1 MSVYIN
7 VKKNVVAALLS
18 GEIDHHSA
26 KEIRSAIDIA
36 IAKYTPSLLEM
47 DFGKVSF
54 MDSSG
59 IGLVMGRCK
68 SMNAYGGRVVV
79 KNVSPEIQ
87 KVMLLSGLDRIV
99 SITNS
104 PIKRGV

>member
-1 MSVYIN
+1 MSIHIN
-7 VKKNVVAALLS
+7 YKNNVVVAILS

-26 KEIRSAIDIA
+26 KQMRSAIDIA
-36 IAKYTPSLLEM
+36 IAKYEPCLLEM
-47 DFGKVSF
+47 DFGDVSF

-59 IGLVMGRCK
+59 IGLVMGRCR
-68 SMNAYGGRVVV
+68 SMNAYGGKVIV

-99 SITNS
+99 TISNS